1 MTVKQP
7 DGAWNDNYNLKL
19 VSDGLRRP
27 ETINHYA
34 DAFQHLENIS
44 EDVFKRFSS
53 FLYLCTKQK
62 KSFVFFNV

>member
-7 DGAWNDNYNLKL
+7 NGTWNDNYNLKL

-44 EDVFKRFSS
+44 EDIFKRYYC
-53 FLYLCTKQK
+53 LIKKDLNYLFKQK
-62 KSFVFFNV
+62 IIC